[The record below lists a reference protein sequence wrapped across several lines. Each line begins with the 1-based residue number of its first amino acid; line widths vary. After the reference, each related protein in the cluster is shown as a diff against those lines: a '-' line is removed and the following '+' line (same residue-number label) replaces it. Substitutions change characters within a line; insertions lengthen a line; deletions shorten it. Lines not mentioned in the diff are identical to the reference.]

1 MNRVGYEH
9 LQAGDVKG
17 AIELLKLNV
26 EAYPNSPNVY
36 DSVSDAYLAA
46 GQNEMAL
53 ENAKKALQYLQKDTT
68 DPQTYKDGIKAN
80 AEEKLKKLAEGP
92 K

>member
-9 LQAGDVKG
+9 LQAGDMKG

-26 EAYPNSPNVY
+26 AAYPDSPNVY
-36 DSVSDAYLAA
+36 DSLGDAYLAA
-46 GQNEMAL
+46 GQNEQAL
-53 ENAKKALQYLQKDTT
+53 ENAKKALELLPKDTT
-68 DPQTYKDGIKAN
+68 DPQALKDGIKTN
-80 AEEKLKKLAEGP
+80 AEEKVKKLAEGP